1 MPQWGGFCAYG
12 ISNELDANATKGMDV
27 ARATEGWPWAR
38 DYLGPPGNPDS
49 WLVRDGRLF
58 LTFFAGP
65 LAAFEADFDA
75 SVARGDA
82 RWAEWFGSAASAPSA
97 SRGGG
102 AAARADVYGP
112 FNSDCLAASYGPP
125 VSRTCCLEPQKLEGI
140 ASARPVQDECLDAL
154 ARACGGRQ
162 GDNPVSRS
170 GGKCSACLEANFT
183 LLADDCGAT
192 DTAVHALVDKV
203 FCW

>member
-1 MPQWGGFCAYG
+1 M
-12 ISNELDANATKGMDV
+12 
-27 ARATEGWPWAR
+27 
-38 DYLGPPGNPDS
+38 
-49 WLVRDGRLF
+49 
-58 LTFFAGP
+58 
-65 LAAFEADFDA
+65 
-75 SVARGDA
+75 
-82 RWAEWFGSAASAPSA
+82 
-97 SRGGG
+97 
-102 AAARADVYGP
+102 
-112 FNSDCLAASYGPP
+112 
-125 VSRTCCLEPQKLEGI
+125 
-140 ASARPVQDECLDAL
+140 QDECLDAL